1 MMTPG
6 RSRSRSLTTQIRHA
20 EQQVLIHQRSVVVR
34 TTGLNR
40 KINQQLTAPASLML
54 ASGIGFILGEI
65 TSCCQRAKLQAS
77 GNNSVV
83 AETSPLN
90 TALKLLI
97 SAHSLYTALPLA
109 WIIQSFHKSDTAG
122 QMTQRKSRPTKASK
136 KVPIP

>member
-1 MMTPG
+1 MTTDRKKRP
-6 RSRSRSLTTQIRHA
+6 RALTAQIEYA
-20 EQQVLIHQRSVVVR
+20 EQQVLLHQRGIVVR
-34 TTGLNR
+34 TAGLNR

-65 TSCCQRAKLQAS
+65 TKCQRPKLPKS
-77 GNNSVV
+77 GNNSAV

-109 WIIQSFHKSDTAG
+109 WIIKSLQKSDATS
-122 QMTQRKSRPTKASK
+122 QTPQRKSRPIKALK
-136 KVPIP
+136 KAPIP

>member
-1 MMTPG
+1 MMTPD
-6 RSRSRSLTTQIRHA
+6 RSRSRSLTTLIRHA
-20 EQQVLIHQRSVVVR
+20 EQQILIHQRSVVVR
-34 TTGLNR
+34 ATGLNR

-65 TSCCQRAKLQAS
+65 TKCQRQKLQAS
-77 GNNSVV
+77 VSNSVV

-122 QMTQRKSRPTKASK
+122 QTLQRKSRPIKASK
-136 KVPIP
+136 KAPIP

>member
-1 MMTPG
+1 MTPD
-6 RSRSRSLTTQIRHA
+6 RSRSRSLTAQIKYA
-20 EQQVLIHQRSVVVR
+20 EQQVLLHQRGIVVR
-34 TTGLNR
+34 TAGLNR
-40 KINQQLTAPASLML
+40 KINQQLTAPASLIL

-65 TSCCQRAKLQAS
+65 TRCQRPKLQAS

-122 QMTQRKSRPTKASK
+122 QAPHRKSRPIKASK
-136 KVPIP
+136 KAPIP